1 MENYRYQCFRY
12 PGTVRWQMGQIEVI
26 CGIPEGSVSTG
37 LVERICQM
45 ALEREIKLVIHPCL
59 SRQEVEYKVFSMD
72 NHENAVILLQENMDT
87 SASYQSWEIAA
98 LRDIRRIPVVVSV
111 DRKHYGTDY
120 MAVLYAAGI
129 MDAVYEE
136 DADAEELAKRIL
148 SRRSRRESREYYGIR
163 SMDEVVSVLGIL
175 GKDAL
180 ERYIH
185 YISAGIDARDTQ
197 LRYQEVRNK
206 LSHVENCCL
215 AEHLPEN
222 IMQELQA
229 DEGFALYQKAVQKTK
244 KGREKKMGTG
254 HLRAGLK
261 TGP

>member
-1 MENYRYQCFRY
+1 MR
-12 PGTVRWQMGQIEVI
+12 QIEVI
-26 CGIPEGSVSTG
+26 CGIPEDTLSTG
-37 LVERICQM
+37 LVEKICQM
-45 ALEREIKLVIHPCL
+45 ASERGMKLVIHPCL
-59 SRQEVEYKVFSMD
+59 SKQEVEYKTFSMD
-72 NHENAVILLQENMDT
+72 NQKNAVILLQENMDT

-98 LRDIRRIPVVVSV
+98 LRDIKRIPVVVSV

-136 DADAEELAKRIL
+136 DADAEELMKRIL

-163 SMDEVVSVLGIL
+163 SMDEVVSVLDII

-185 YISAGIDARDTQ
+185 YIGAGIDARDTQ

-206 LSHVENCCL
+206 LSDVENCCL
-215 AEHLPEN
+215 VENLSEN
-222 IMQELQA
+222 IVQELQE
-229 DEGFALYQKAVQKTK
+229 DEGFALYQKAVQKMK
-244 KGREKKMGTG
+244 KGKEKKMGTG
-254 HLRAGLK
+254 HLMAGLK
-261 TGP
+261 MGP

>member
-12 PGTVRWQMGQIEVI
+12 PGTVRWQMRQIEVI
-26 CGIPEGSVSTG
+26 CGIPEDTISTG
-37 LVERICQM
+37 LVEKICQM
-45 ALEREIKLVIHPCL
+45 ALERETKFVIHPCL
-59 SRQEVEYKVFSMD
+59 SKQEVEYKTFSMD
-72 NHENAVILLQENMDT
+72 NYENVVILLQENMDM

-98 LRDIRRIPVVVSV
+98 LRDIKRIPVVVSV

-148 SRRSRRESREYYGIR
+148 SRRSRRESRDYYGIR
-163 SMDEVVSVLGIL
+163 SMDEVVSVLDIL

-185 YISAGIDARDTQ
+185 YIGAGIDARDTQ
-197 LRYQEVRNK
+197 LRYQEVRKK
-206 LSHVENCCL
+206 LSYVENCCL
-215 AEHLPEN
+215 IEHIPEST
-222 IMQELQA
+222 MRELQE
-229 DEGFALYQKAVQKTK
+229 DEEFSLYQKAVQKTK
-244 KGREKKMGTG
+244 KGKEKKIGTE
-254 HLRAGLK
+254 HLMAGLRM
-261 TGP
+261 TP

>member
-1 MENYRYQCFRY
+1 MR
-12 PGTVRWQMGQIEVI
+12 QIEVI
-26 CGIPEGSVSTG
+26 CGIPEDTLATG

-45 ALEREIKLVIHPCL
+45 ALERGTKFVIHPCL
-59 SRQEVEYKVFSMD
+59 SKQEVEYKTFSMD

-98 LRDIRRIPVVVSV
+98 LRDIKRIPVVVSV

-136 DADAEELAKRIL
+136 DADAEELTKRIL
-148 SRRSRRESREYYGIR
+148 SRRSRKESREYYGIR
-163 SMDEVVSVLGIL
+163 SMDEVVSVLDIL

-185 YISAGIDARDTQ
+185 YIGAGIDAQDMQ

-206 LSHVENCCL
+206 LSYVENCCL
-215 AEHLPEN
+215 VENLPEN
-222 IMQELQA
+222 TVQELQE
-229 DEGFALYQKAVQKTK
+229 DEGFALYQKNVQKMK
-244 KGREKKMGTG
+244 KERKRKRVQGI
-254 HLRAGLK
+254 
-261 TGP
+261 

>member
-1 MENYRYQCFRY
+1 MK
-12 PGTVRWQMGQIEVI
+12 QIEVI
-26 CGIPEGSVSTG
+26 CGIPEDTISTG

-45 ALEREIKLVIHPCL
+45 ALERGKKFIIHPCL
-59 SRQEVEYKVFSMD
+59 SKQEVEYKTFSID
-72 NHENAVILLQENMDT
+72 NHENAVVLLQENMDT

-98 LRDIRRIPVVVSV
+98 LRDIKRIPVVVSV

-136 DADAEELAKRIL
+136 DAAAEELTKRIL

-163 SMDEVVSVLGIL
+163 SMDEVVSVLDIL
-175 GKDAL
+175 GKDTL

-185 YISAGIDARDTQ
+185 YIGAGTDAQDMQ

-206 LSHVENCCL
+206 LSYVENCCL
-215 AEHLPEN
+215 IENLPEN
-222 IMQELQA
+222 IIQELQE
-229 DEGFALYQKAVQKTK
+229 DEGFALYQKTLQKMK
-244 KGREKKMGTG
+244 KGKEKKKKMGTG
-254 HLRAGLK
+254 HLMAGLK
-261 TGP
+261 MGP

>member
-1 MENYRYQCFRY
+1 MR
-12 PGTVRWQMGQIEVI
+12 QIEVI
-26 CGIPEGSVSTG
+26 CGIPEDTLATG

-45 ALEREIKLVIHPCL
+45 ALERGMKFVIHPCL
-59 SRQEVEYKVFSMD
+59 SKQEVEYKTFSMD

-98 LRDIRRIPVVVSV
+98 LRDIKRIPVVVSV

-136 DADAEELAKRIL
+136 DADAEELTKRIL
-148 SRRSRRESREYYGIR
+148 SRRSRKESREYYGIR
-163 SMDEVVSVLGIL
+163 SMDEVVSVLDIL

-185 YISAGIDARDTQ
+185 YIGAGIDAQDMQ

-206 LSHVENCCL
+206 LSYVENCCL
-215 AEHLPEN
+215 VENLPEN
-222 IMQELQA
+222 TVQELQE
-229 DEGFALYQKAVQKTK
+229 DEGFALYQKNVQKMK
-244 KGREKKMGTG
+244 KERKRKRVQGI
-254 HLRAGLK
+254 
-261 TGP
+261 

>member
-1 MENYRYQCFRY
+1 MR
-12 PGTVRWQMGQIEVI
+12 QIEVI
-26 CGIPEGSVSTG
+26 CGIPEETISTG
-37 LVERICQM
+37 LVEKICQM

-59 SRQEVEYKVFSMD
+59 SKQEVEYKTFSMD

-98 LRDIRRIPVVVSV
+98 LRDIKRIPVVVSV

-120 MAVLYAAGI
+120 MAVLYSAGI

-136 DADAEELAKRIL
+136 DANAEELTKRIL

-163 SMDEVVSVLGIL
+163 SMDEVVSVLDIL

-185 YISAGIDARDTQ
+185 YIGAGIDAQDTL

-206 LSHVENCCL
+206 LSYVENCCL
-215 AEHLPEN
+215 IENLPEN
-222 IMQELQA
+222 TIQELQT
-229 DEGFALYQKAVQKTK
+229 DEGFVLYQKTVQRMK
-244 KGREKKMGTG
+244 KGKEKKMGTG
-254 HLRAGLK
+254 HLMAGLK
-261 TGP
+261 MGP

>member
-1 MENYRYQCFRY
+1 ME
-12 PGTVRWQMGQIEVI
+12 QIQVI
-26 CGIPEGSVSTG
+26 CGIPDGTISTG

-45 ALEREIKLVIHPCL
+45 ALERERKFIIHPCL
-59 SRQEVEYKVFSMD
+59 SKQEVEYKVFSMD
-72 NHENAVILLQENMDT
+72 KRAKVVILLQENMDT

-136 DADAEELAKRIL
+136 DADAEELTKRIL
-148 SRRSRRESREYYGIR
+148 SRRSRKECREYYGIR
-163 SMDEVVSVLGIL
+163 SMDEVVAVLDVL
-175 GKDAL
+175 GKDTL

-185 YISAGIDARDTQ
+185 YISAGIDTQDTH
-197 LRYQEVRNK
+197 LRYQEVRKK
-206 LSHVENCCL
+206 LSYVENCCL
-215 AEHLPEN
+215 AEHLPES
-222 IMQELQA
+222 IIQELQT
-229 DEGFALYQKAVQKTK
+229 DEGFAPYQKIKQKTK
-244 KGREKKMGTG
+244 KERERKIGVG
-254 HLRAGLK
+254 HLKAGLK

>member
-1 MENYRYQCFRY
+1 MR
-12 PGTVRWQMGQIEVI
+12 QIEVI
-26 CGIPEGSVSTG
+26 CGIPEGTLSTG

-45 ALEREIKLVIHPCL
+45 ALERGMKFVIHPCL
-59 SRQEVEYKVFSMD
+59 SKQEVEFKAFSMD
-72 NHENAVILLQENMDT
+72 NPENAVILLQENMDT

-98 LRDIRRIPVVVSV
+98 LRDIKRIPVVVSV

-136 DADAEELAKRIL
+136 DADAEELTKRIL

-163 SMDEVVSVLGIL
+163 SMDEVVSVLDII

-185 YISAGIDARDTQ
+185 YISAGIDVMDTL

-206 LSHVENCCL
+206 LSDVENCCL
-215 AEHLPEN
+215 IENLPEN
-222 IMQELQA
+222 IIQELQA
-229 DEGFALYQKAVQKTK
+229 DEGFALYQKNVQKIN
-244 KGREKKMGTG
+244 KGKEKRTGTG
-254 HLRAGLK
+254 HLMAGLK